1 MRVKTP
7 AEIEAMRE
15 GGRMLATVLA
25 MLKKELA
32 AGMSTKELADMAAAE
47 IKRLGGRAAFLGHK
61 DFPEA
66 LCTSINHEIVHSL
79 PSKKKILKDGD
90 VIGLDFGV
98 LYKGLYVDSAV
109 TEVVG
114 GQYPNADVKR
124 LIEGT
129 QEALATGIAVIKGG
143 TRVGDIS
150 AAVQET
156 LNKYKLGII
165 RDLVGHAVGDDIHEE
180 PNIPNYGARGTGPI
194 LPTGVTIAIE
204 PMASLG
210 DWHIQTG
217 ADGWT
222 VEMVDGSLGAHF
234 EHTVLVTDKGAEILT
249 TLSED
254 VPLK

>member
-1 MRVKTP
+1 MRIKTP
-7 AEIEAMRE
+7 AEVEAMRQ
-15 GGRMLATVLA
+15 GGRMLATVLDK
-25 MLKKELA
+25 LKKELA
-32 AGMSTKELADMAAAE
+32 AGMNTKELSDMALAE
-47 IKRLGGRAAFLGHK
+47 IKRLGGRPAFLGHK

-66 LCTSINHEIVHSL
+66 LCTSINHEIVHGL
-79 PSKKKILKDGD
+79 PSKKKVLKNGD

-98 LYKGLYVDSAV
+98 FYKSLYVDSAI

-114 GQYPNADVKR
+114 GNYPNTDVKR

-129 QEALATGIAVIKGG
+129 KEALAAGITAIKGGG

-150 AAVQET
+150 AAVQDV

-234 EHTVLVTDKGAEILT
+234 EHTVLVTEKGAEILT
-249 TLSED
+249 VL
-254 VPLK
+254 

>member
-7 AEIEAMRE
+7 QEIEAMRE
-15 GGRMLATVLA
+15 GARMLATVLFK
-25 MLKKELA
+25 LKKELA
-32 AGMSTKELADMAAAE
+32 AGMNTKELADIAQAE

-66 LCTSINHEIVHSL
+66 LCTSINHEIVHGL
-79 PSKKKILKDGD
+79 PSKKRVLKNGD

-98 LYKGLYVDSAV
+98 LYKGLYVDSAI

-124 LIEGT
+124 LIKRT
-129 QEALATGIAVIKGG
+129 KEALAAGIGAIKGGG

-150 AAVQET
+150 AAVQGV
-156 LNKYKLGII
+156 LNRYKLGII
-165 RDLVGHAVGDDIHEE
+165 RDLVGHGVGDDIHEE
-180 PNIPNYGARGTGPI
+180 PNIPNYGAKGTGPV

-222 VEMVDGSLGAHF
+222 VEMVDGSIGAHF
-234 EHTVLVTDKGAEILT
+234 EHTVVITDTGTEILT
-249 TLSED
+249 A
-254 VPLK
+254 V

>member
-1 MRVKTP
+1 
-7 AEIEAMRE
+7 
-15 GGRMLATVLA
+15 MLAAVLDK
-25 MLKKELA
+25 LKKELA
-32 AGMSTKELADMAAAE
+32 AGMNTKELADIAQAE
-47 IKRLGGRAAFLGHK
+47 IKTLGGRPAFLGHK

-66 LCTSINHEIVHSL
+66 ICTSINHEIVHGL
-79 PSKKKILKDGD
+79 PSKKKVLKEGD
-90 VIGLDFGV
+90 VVGLDFGV

-114 GQYPNADVKR
+114 ERYPNADIRR
-124 LIEGT
+124 LLEGT
-129 QEALATGIAVIKGG
+129 KKALDAGIAAIKGGG

-150 AAVQET
+150 AAVQDV
-156 LNKYKLGII
+156 LDKYKLGII

-180 PNIPNYGARGTGPI
+180 PNIPNYGAKGTGPV
-194 LPTGVTIAIE
+194 LPTSATIAIE

-234 EHTVLVTDKGAEILT
+234 EHTVVITDDGAEILT
-249 TLSED
+249 L
-254 VPLK
+254 